1 MLRGEGAGQVGSG
14 VWNRTKWCKCMLCY
28 RRSSA
33 DGCASQRVVCPLRL
47 HASTVNRCA
56 GRMSGYCIYIYIYI
70 YVYVDIYIY
79 IIIIMIVL
87 IVILVIIVIVVIII
101 MIMIMMIMESPRI
114 ALRDSGRPARREPR
128 PAWPHSSRHH
138 SSNYLFNLCIDGVII
153 NECKH

>member
-1 MLRGEGAGQVGSG
+1 MRHNVLFVRFVFMHQLSTDVQAE
-14 VWNRTKWCKCMLCY
+14 
-28 RRSSA
+28 
-33 DGCASQRVVCPLRL
+33 CPDI
-47 HASTVNRCA
+47 V
-56 GRMSGYCIYIYIYI
+56 YIYIYI
-70 YVYVDIYIY
+70 YVYVYIYIY